1 LVLARILDQEKMKLT
16 VIITQGEE
24 MLVGQV
30 QEVPGVLSQGKD
42 VAEVME
48 NIQDALEL
56 YFLDSDVVLEEGH
69 RQLEL
74 KNVISTQEL
83 EFA

>member
-1 LVLARILDQEKMKLT
+1 MKLT
-16 VIITQGEE
+16 IVITQGEE
-24 MLVGQV
+24 MLIGQV
-30 QEVPGVLSQGKD
+30 QQVPGVLTQG
-42 VAEVME
+42 VSVEEVMD

-56 YFLDSDVVLEEGH
+56 YFLDSEVVLEH
-69 RQLEL
+69 NHSQLNF

>member
-1 LVLARILDQEKMKLT
+1 MKLT
-16 VIITQGEE
+16 VVITQGEE

-30 QEVPGVLSQGKD
+30 QEVPGVLTQGRD
-42 VAEVME
+42 IAEIMD

-56 YFLDSDVVLEEGH
+56 YFLDSDIVLEKNDS
-69 RQLEL
+69 QLDL
-74 KNVISTQEL
+74 KDVISTREL

>member
-1 LVLARILDQEKMKLT
+1 MKLT
-16 VIITQGEE
+16 VVITQGEE

-30 QEVPGVLSQGKD
+30 QEVPGVLTQGKD
-42 VAEVME
+42 IAEVMD

-56 YFLDSDVVLEEGH
+56 YFMDSEVVLEKSNA
-69 RQLEL
+69 QLNL
-74 KNVISTQEL
+74 KNVVSTQEL

>member
-1 LVLARILDQEKMKLT
+1 MKLT

>member
-1 LVLARILDQEKMKLT
+1 MLARILDQEKMKLT

>member
-1 LVLARILDQEKMKLT
+1 
-16 VIITQGEE
+16 

>member
-1 LVLARILDQEKMKLT
+1 MKLT
-16 VIITQGEE
+16 VVITQGDE

-30 QEVPGVLSQGKD
+30 QEVPGVLTQGKD
-42 VAEVME
+42 IAEVMD

-56 YFLDSDVVLEEGH
+56 YFMDSEVVLEKSNA
-69 RQLEL
+69 QLNL
-74 KNVISTQEL
+74 KNVVSTQEL

>member
-1 LVLARILDQEKMKLT
+1 MKLT
-16 VIITQGEE
+16 VVITQGEE

-30 QEVPGVLSQGKD
+30 QEVPGVLTQGRD
-42 VAEVME
+42 IAEIMD

-56 YFLDSDVVLEEGH
+56 YFLDSDVVLEKNDS
-69 RQLEL
+69 QLDL
-74 KNVISTQEL
+74 KDVISTREL

>member
-1 LVLARILDQEKMKLT
+1 VLARILDQEKMKLT

>member
-1 LVLARILDQEKMKLT
+1 MVLARILDQEKMKLT

>member
-1 LVLARILDQEKMKLT
+1 MARILDQEKMKLT